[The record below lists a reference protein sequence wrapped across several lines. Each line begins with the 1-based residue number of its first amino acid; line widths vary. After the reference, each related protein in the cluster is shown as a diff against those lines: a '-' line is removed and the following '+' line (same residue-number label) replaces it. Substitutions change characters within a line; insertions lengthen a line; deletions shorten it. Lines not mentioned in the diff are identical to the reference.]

1 MAANAR
7 GVQAAHQAQLD
18 AEVIQLI
25 EVRIPARDVQRVGY
39 VVHAQ
44 SMPLARRCGIP
55 KVFFAETY
63 EELVGRALGEGL
75 RMQVVRTVHH

>member
-1 MAANAR
+1 MAANAPSVR
-7 GVQAAHQAQLD
+7 AAQQAQLD

-25 EVRIPARDVQRVGY
+25 EVRFPARDIQRVGY

-55 KVFFAETY
+55 KVFFADAY
-63 EELVGRALGEGL
+63 EELGGRAMREGL